1 MKSSIV
7 GNNSVFNKKKDFT
20 RSKTNPM
27 TKINVNKNRK
37 KAKSFDGNILNICKN
52 RNNIIKLEIDTLSKI
67 NQKRRSLSN
76 KKKQLLDKFRRNL
89 EK

>member
-1 MKSSIV
+1 
-7 GNNSVFNKKKDFT
+7 
-20 RSKTNPM
+20 M